1 MVYILSFLIA
11 DKIASFNEIDL
22 TDLAKDYGTDGE
34 DEQRFKERVN
44 WFVLTDI
51 KTEICCIY

>member
-22 TDLAKDYGTDGE
+22 TDLAKDYGADGE

-44 WFVLTDI
+44 
-51 KTEICCIY
+51 

>member
-22 TDLAKDYGTDGE
+22 ADLAKDYGTDGE

-44 WFVLTDI
+44 
-51 KTEICCIY
+51 